1 MFYKRNLM
9 LADGEML
16 KERRSFLQ
24 HVARLDG
31 VNFRLIINGA
41 KKDAMKKAFV
51 HDLEA
56 LIQEMTFKRSYL
68 GDEAVSIYTCRKRL
82 LSESYA

>member
-24 HVARLDG
+24 HVAKLGG
-31 VNFRLIINGA
+31 VNFRLTIDGA
-41 KKDAMKKAFV
+41 KKDAKKAFV

-56 LIQEMTFKRSYL
+56 LI
-68 GDEAVSIYTCRKRL
+68 
-82 LSESYA
+82 